1 MENRLRKD
9 GLVVVA
15 INWGD
20 EDREVARQFIAKN
33 HYGWI
38 NLRADNQTT
47 TAWMLNGVLLVAIVD
62 PKGTIVYDHTGYE
75 QPQEAAILG
84 ALREIDSRFAIAS
97 TAGQP

>member
-1 MENRLRKD
+1 MDVKRSS
-9 GLVVVA
+9 
-15 INWGD
+15 I
-20 EDREVARQFIAKN
+20 
-33 HYGWI
+33 
-38 NLRADNQTT
+38 
-47 TAWMLNGVLLVAIVD
+47 VAIVD